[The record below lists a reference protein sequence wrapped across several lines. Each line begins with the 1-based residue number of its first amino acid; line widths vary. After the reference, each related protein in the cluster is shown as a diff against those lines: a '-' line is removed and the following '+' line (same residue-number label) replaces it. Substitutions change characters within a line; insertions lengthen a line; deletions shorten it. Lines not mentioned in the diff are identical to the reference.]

1 MDIAAEAAAVADG
14 VWLSSRRGA
23 YVLPRYFLNKIP
35 MDAATPKLIELLP
48 WWLRQR
54 ILKLLLW
61 PILKR
66 QRRAGFPMPQHG
78 ILQAHVTIHKHLIKL
93 VEKGLVK
100 PRPAIQS
107 VQGKHFTFVDGT
119 TEEVDLLFACTG
131 GPAPPGPPLAFF

>member
-1 MDIAAEAAAVADG
+1 MADC

-23 YVLPRYFLNKIP
+23 YVLPRYWLYNIP

-54 ILKLLLW
+54 VLFLLLW

-66 QRRAGFPMPQHG
+66 QQRSGFPMPQHG
-78 ILQAHVTIHKHLIKL
+78 ILQAHVTIHKTLIKL

-107 VQGKHFTFVDGT
+107 VQGKLFTFVDGT
-119 TEEVDLLFACTG
+119 TEEIDLLFACTG
-131 GPAPPGPPLAFF
+131 GPAPPTHPPPPGANIQR